1 MSDRSAA
8 PDMPR
13 LDVFDQEFGREPEPI
28 APDEI
33 AKPRPRVRTF
43 LGLVVVAAII
53 SALAVAWSG
62 TGGPSRSDAPTPAS
76 ASSQAAHGDAS
87 SDQISR
93 LTRQIEALQQ
103 EIRELTEAQQEAA
116 STIADLKVAE
126 HEPRSSAAYWYS
138 DLSALSFGMN
148 GQLAPDSIAAS
159 PRRPVTARPESREPR
174 RRENGGAP
182 LSLEPP
188 Q

>member
-1 MSDRSAA
+1 M
-8 PDMPR
+8 
-13 LDVFDQEFGREPEPI
+13 FDQEFGREPEPI

-33 AKPRPRVRTF
+33 AKPRPRIRTF

-62 TGGPSRSDAPTPAS
+62 TGGPFRSDAPAPAS

-148 GQLAPDSIAAS
+148 GQLAPGF
-159 PRRPVTARPESREPR
+159 RCGTARAGRSRHDR
-174 RRENGGAP
+174 NRASRDGAENGGAP

>member
-1 MSDRSAA
+1 M
-8 PDMPR
+8 
-13 LDVFDQEFGREPEPI
+13 FDQEFGREPEAI
-28 APDEI
+28 VPDEI
-33 AKPRPRVRTF
+33 AKPRPRIWTF

-62 TGGPSRSDAPTPAS
+62 SGGPFRSDASAPTSPS
-76 ASSQAAHGDAS
+76 MQAVRGDAS
-87 SDQISR
+87 SDQIRR

-103 EIRELTEAQQEAA
+103 EIKELTEAHQEAA
-116 STIADLKVAE
+116 NTIADLKVAE

-138 DLSALSFGMN
+138 DLAALSFGLN
-148 GQLAPDSIAAS
+148 GQPRPDDAVAAPA
-159 PRRPVTARPESREPR
+159 RRPVTARPEPREPREPR

-182 LSLEPP
+182 LSLEAP